1 MEKFKI
7 TFEPGITHADL
18 DFGIMS
24 EIRWD
29 TMMPFLK
36 LAFNCAD
43 DEKIAG
49 ITVTEEGIKAK
60 FKRK

>member
-7 TFEPGITHADL
+7 TFEPSMTHADL
-18 DFGIMS
+18 DSGVMS

-29 TMMPFLK
+29 TMMPFLR

-49 ITVTEEGIKAK
+49 ISVTKEGIKAK
-60 FKRK
+60 FIQK

>member
-7 TFEPGITHADL
+7 TFEPGMTHSDL
-18 DFGIMS
+18 DSGSMS

-29 TMMPFLK
+29 TMMPFLR
-36 LAFNCAD
+36 LAFNCGD
-43 DEKIAG
+43 NEKIAG

-60 FKRK
+60 FIQK